1 MSLGQKIIHLESVD
15 STNNYA
21 AKLLSEGRIGH
32 GTVILA
38 DEQTNGRGQRGTK
51 WSSPASENLLFSLVL
66 QPDNLSVSEQ
76 CVLTEITSIALVE
89 FLRKFGISAKVKWPN
104 DILVNGEKIAGVL
117 IENQLKGNSIASSV
131 IGIGLNVNQRTIDL
145 PRVTS
150 IVNHIDAPFLNLTE
164 TLLSFLASF
173 DSCSKSY
180 LLLGKSYIR
189 EAYLKELYQLKEQ
202 AYYSDQNGEFV
213 GEIIGVSEEGLLQI
227 VNEDEI
233 KTYDI
238 KEISFIYRNAF

>member
-38 DEQTNGRGQRGTK
+38 DEQTNGRGQRGAK
-51 WSSPASENLLFSLVL
+51 WLSAAGVNLLFSLVV
-66 QPDNLSVSEQ
+66 QPDNLSVSDQ
-76 CVLTEITSIALVE
+76 CVLTEITSIALIE
-89 FLRKFGISAKVKWPN
+89 FLRKFGISAQVKWPN

-117 IENQLKGNSIASSV
+117 IENQLKGNTIASSV
-131 IGIGLNVNQRTIDL
+131 IGIGLNVNQRVVDL

-150 IVNHIDAPFLNLTE
+150 LVNHIDTPFLNLTE

-173 DSCSKSY
+173 DNCWQNYQLHSKSF
-180 LLLGKSYIR
+180 IR
-189 EAYLKELYQLKEQ
+189 KTYLKQLYQLNEQ
-202 AYYSDQNGEFV
+202 ANYADHNGEFA
-213 GEIIGVSEEGLLQI
+213 GKIIGVSEEGLLQI
-227 VNEDEI
+227 MKGNEI

>member
-38 DEQTNGRGQRGTK
+38 DEQTNGRGQRGAK
-51 WSSPASENLLFSLVL
+51 WLSAAGVNLLFSLVL
-66 QPDNLSVSEQ
+66 QPDNLSVSDQ
-76 CVLTEITSIALVE
+76 CVLTEITSIALIE
-89 FLRKFGISAKVKWPN
+89 FLRKFGISAQVKWPN

-117 IENQLKGNSIASSV
+117 IENQLKGNTIASSI
-131 IGIGLNVNQRTIDL
+131 IGIGLNVNQRRVDL

-173 DSCSKSY
+173 DNCWKNY
-180 LLLGKSYIR
+180 QLHGKSYIR
-189 EAYLKELYQLKEQ
+189 EAYLKQLYRLNEQ
-202 AYYSDQNGEFV
+202 AHYADQNGEFV
-213 GEIIGVSEEGLLQI
+213 GKIIGVSEEGLLQI
-227 VNEDEI
+227 KKGDEI
-233 KTYDI
+233 KTVDI
-238 KEISFIYRNAF
+238 KEITFIYQNAF

>member
-15 STNNYA
+15 STNNYT

-51 WSSPASENLLFSLVL
+51 WSSAASENLLFTLVL

-76 CVLTEITSIALVE
+76 CVLTEITSVALVE

-117 IENQLKGNSIASSV
+117 IENQLKGSFVSSSIV
-131 IGIGLNVNQRTIDL
+131 GIGLNVNQKSYEL

-150 IVNHIDAPFLNLTE
+150 IIQHIDQQFLNLNE
-164 TLLSFLASF
+164 VLLSFIS
-173 DSCSKSY
+173 SY
-180 LLLGKSYIR
+180 SNCWDNYLQNGKQFIR
-189 EAYLKELYQLKEQ
+189 SEYLKYLFQLNEKAFYE
-202 AYYSDQNGEFV
+202 DVDGEFE
-213 GEIIGVSEEGLLQI
+213 GKIIGVSENGLLQI
-227 VNEDEI
+227 AKENEIRNYDLKEI
-233 KTYDI
+233 K
-238 KEISFIYRNAF
+238 FIYRNAF

>member
-1 MSLGQKIIHLESVD
+1 MSIGQKIIHLDSVD

-21 AKLLSEGRIGH
+21 AILLSEGRIGH

-38 DEQTNGRGQRGTK
+38 DEQTNGRGQRGAK
-51 WSSPASENLLFSLVL
+51 WSSAAGVNLLFSLVL
-66 QPDNLSVSEQ
+66 LPDNLSVSDQ
-76 CVLTEITSIALVE
+76 CVLTEITSIALIE

-117 IENQLKGNSIASSV
+117 IENQLKGNNIGSSI
-131 IGIGLNVNQRTIDL
+131 IGIGLNVNQRVVDL

-150 IVNHIDAPFLNLTE
+150 IVNHIDTPFLNLTE

-173 DSCSKSY
+173 DSCWKNY
-180 LLLGKSYIR
+180 QLHGKSHIR
-189 EAYLKELYQLKEQ
+189 EIYLKELYQLNER
-202 AYYSDQNGEFV
+202 AFYADQDGEF
-213 GEIIGVSEEGLLQI
+213 EGVINGVNEAGLLQVI
-227 VNEDEI
+227 KRDEV